1 MEEVNQK
8 EDLMKTVELSLKK
21 NINMLQLV
29 ENQKKSVET
38 NENLQECMVDFQD
51 SIKKIQAVFMKTQLL
66 HEKLNPSYYQQIE
79 INQMKEELSRKD
91 MLIKDQM
98 RKLAGYRSQ
107 IEIIKE
113 AQDEAMTMSEA
124 KHKQSFADLF
134 QNSCS

>member
-29 ENQKKSVET
+29 ENHKKAVET

-98 RKLAGYRSQ
+98 RKLAAYRSQ

-113 AQDEAMTMSEA
+113 AQDEAMTMG
-124 KHKQSFADLF
+124 
-134 QNSCS
+134 